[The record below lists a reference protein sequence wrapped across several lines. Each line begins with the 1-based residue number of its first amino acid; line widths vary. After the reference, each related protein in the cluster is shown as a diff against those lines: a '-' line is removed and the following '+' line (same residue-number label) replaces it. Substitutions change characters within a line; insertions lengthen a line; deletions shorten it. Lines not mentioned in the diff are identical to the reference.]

1 MPLNMRFRFSPTK
14 DGLVKV
20 LGPLETEIM
29 QIIWQDE
36 RSTVKKVHR
45 KLSQQ
50 RDIAYTTVMTTM
62 SRLAEK
68 GDSRPIIFLT
78 GHGDIPMSV
87 QAMKAGAVD
96 FLTKPVRDQTLLD
109 AIAAAIERDVKQ
121 RTQAQV
127 TKRNLSKL
135 ARLTPRERQVLRQ
148 VAAGRLNKQIAHELD
163 ISMTTVKAHVSAI
176 LCKLNVFSRTQAV
189 ILANQVGF
197 EG

>member
-20 LGPLETEIM
+20 LGPLETDIM

-68 GDSRPIIFLT
+68 GVLNRHREGLAYVYTPAITEDDFVT
-78 GHGDIPMSV
+78 MVV
-87 QAMKAGAVD
+87 QQVLDGLLDDYSETAIDYGRLPGPPQPERAAPPAEGSAGARGG
-96 FLTKPVRDQTLLD
+96 LKRTGRPVTR
-109 AIAAAIERDVKQ
+109 
-121 RTQAQV
+121 
-127 TKRNLSKL
+127 
-135 ARLTPRERQVLRQ
+135 
-148 VAAGRLNKQIAHELD
+148 
-163 ISMTTVKAHVSAI
+163 
-176 LCKLNVFSRTQAV
+176 
-189 ILANQVGF
+189 
-197 EG
+197 

>member
-45 KLSQQ
+45 KLSQH

-68 GDSRPIIFLT
+68 GVLNRHREGLAYVYTPAITEDDFVT
-78 GHGDIPMSV
+78 MVV
-87 QAMKAGAVD
+87 QQVLDGLLDDYSETAVD
-96 FLTKPVRDQTLLD
+96 YMV
-109 AIAAAIERDVKQ
+109 EY
-121 RTQAQV
+121 
-127 TKRNLSKL
+127 L
-135 ARLTPRERQVLRQ
+135 ARRNPSELRRLQKALTAR
-148 VAAGRLNKQIAHELD
+148 VAA
-163 ISMTTVKAHVSAI
+163 
-176 LCKLNVFSRTQAV
+176 
-189 ILANQVGF
+189 
-197 EG
+197 

>member
-29 QIIWQDE
+29 QTIWQDE

-68 GDSRPIIFLT
+68 GVLNRHREGLAYVYSPAITEDDFVT
-78 GHGDIPMSV
+78 MVV
-87 QAMKAGAVD
+87 QQVLDG
-96 FLTKPVRDQTLLD
+96 LLD
-109 AIAAAIERDVKQ
+109 DYSETAIDYMV
-121 RTQAQV
+121 V
-127 TKRNLSKL
+127 YL
-135 ARLTPRERQVLRQ
+135 ARRNPSELRRLQKALTAR
-148 VAAGRLNKQIAHELD
+148 VAA
-163 ISMTTVKAHVSAI
+163 
-176 LCKLNVFSRTQAV
+176 
-189 ILANQVGF
+189 
-197 EG
+197 

>member
-29 QIIWQDE
+29 QTIWQDD

-68 GDSRPIIFLT
+68 GVLNRHREGLAYVYSPAITEDDFVT
-78 GHGDIPMSV
+78 MVV
-87 QAMKAGAVD
+87 QQVD
-96 FLTKPVRDQTLLD
+96 
-109 AIAAAIERDVKQ
+109 E
-121 RTQAQV
+121 
-127 TKRNLSKL
+127 L
-135 ARLTPRERQVLRQ
+135 ARVASEWLFERIKARGGPSPSPREHFLIP
-148 VAAGRLNKQIAHELD
+148 RL
-163 ISMTTVKAHVSAI
+163 V
-176 LCKLNVFSRTQAV
+176 
-189 ILANQVGF
+189 VGQSCAPPSS
-197 EG
+197 